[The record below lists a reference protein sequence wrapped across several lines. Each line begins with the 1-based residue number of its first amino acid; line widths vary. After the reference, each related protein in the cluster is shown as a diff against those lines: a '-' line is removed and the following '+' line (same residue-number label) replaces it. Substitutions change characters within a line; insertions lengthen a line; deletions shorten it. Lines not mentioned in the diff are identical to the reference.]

1 MTSLLVNKWYVIVST
16 TSRYYKVNLCIKYSV
31 YGVLSLFSHHD
42 MHYPVVVNFADHDL
56 ESAHGVALK
65 TIPWN
70 TGNNS
75 LKRLILLTA

>member
-1 MTSLLVNKWYVIVST
+1 MTSLLVNNWYVIVST
-16 TSRYYKVNLCIKYSV
+16 TSRYYKVNLCKYSV